1 MKDIN
6 FKNYKVILLKDKSL
20 ANDFILNI
28 HYAKR
33 KPSISYVYG
42 LYYKNNLVGICSFG
56 MPASPTLA
64 SSIVKNKYKNLVIE
78 LNRLVLKNNYKNE
91 ASYLIAQSLKL
102 LPQPS
107 IVVSFADKNQSHKG
121 TVYQA
126 TNFLYTGLTKNNY
139 QYVDINN
146 NEFHFRQLGHLQ
158 KNNKLNVG
166 LVKRRSNEKDINYLE
181 IANYLRSNR
190 NGYKIKD
197 IDKHFGYKDTASH
210 WFRTDKSGFS
220 YPSVDDWLILKK
232 ILNFDDT
239 YDKLMTT
246 YKYVANR
253 KEIINQL
260 NLKKVKTKGKH
271 RYIFINA
278 NKKIKKDIINS
289 LKLQIYSYP

>member
-1 MKDIN
+1 MT
-6 FKNYKVILLKDKSL
+6 
-20 ANDFILNI
+20 
-28 HYAKR
+28 
-33 KPSISYVYG
+33 
-42 LYYKNNLVGICSFG
+42 YY
-56 MPASPTLA
+56 
-64 SSIVKNKYKNLVIE
+64 IVRIK
-78 LNRLVLKNNYKNE
+78 
-91 ASYLIAQSLKL
+91 KL
-102 LPQPS
+102 LG
-107 IVVSFADKNQSHKG
+107 K
-121 TVYQA
+121 Y
-126 TNFLYTGLTKNNY
+126 TNMT
-139 QYVDINN
+139 Q
-146 NEFHFRQLGHLQ
+146 
-158 KNNKLNVG
+158 
-166 LVKRRSNEKDINYLE
+166 
-181 IANYLRSNR
+181 
-190 NGYKIKD
+190 IKD

-271 RYIFINA
+271 TYIFINA